1 MALAVE
7 EPLDNFAPKL
17 AYLLLLKFEKK
28 NSTDIQWGTLETLTP
43 CFSVSFEHL
52 GCTNFYA
59 FLEMFSADV
68 FNTKLVPNLLTK
80 LL

>member
-7 EPLDNFAPKL
+7 VPVDNFAPKL

-52 GCTNFYA
+52 GCTNF
-59 FLEMFSADV
+59 
-68 FNTKLVPNLLTK
+68 
-80 LL
+80 

>member
-7 EPLDNFAPKL
+7 VPVDNFAPKL
-17 AYLLLLKFEKK
+17 AYLLLLKFEKI
-28 NSTDIQWGTLETLTP
+28 STSIQWGTLETLTP

-52 GCTNFYA
+52 GCTNFQA
-59 FLEMFSADV
+59 FLEMFSVDV